1 MKILLA
7 IILSTIISNPALP
20 VITGPSVQTE
30 LYQIQHFKNQIIRH
44 AKLEPKVNQ
53 ITFQELTP
61 NPELMSRFKSQ
72 DGNFAGFFQIPA
84 VNISVPIYLVHCYW
98 DNYYSI
104 AQGYV
109 DKQNS
114 AALMAEWLVYS
125 DCLLI
130 GDHVNQEFARLNEVT
145 SGATA
150 TIYWN
155 DNTYTDLHCIDAGP
169 GNNNGLY
176 LTDQYGNDWNY
187 WTCDFAVYTCI
198 SGSASGVY
206 ITKWNYG

>member
-1 MKILLA
+1 MRILLA

-30 LYQIQHFKNQIIRH
+30 LYQIQHFKNQI
-44 AKLEPKVNQ
+44 
-53 ITFQELTP
+53 
-61 NPELMSRFKSQ
+61 
-72 DGNFAGFFQIPA
+72 
-84 VNISVPIYLVHCYW
+84 
-98 DNYYSI
+98 
-104 AQGYV
+104 
-109 DKQNS
+109 
-114 AALMAEWLVYS
+114 
-125 DCLLI
+125 LI
-130 GDHVNQEFARLNEVT
+130 GDHVNQELVRLNEVT

-150 TIYWN
+150 TIYLS
-155 DNTYTDLHCIDAGP
+155 DNTYTNLHCIDAGP